1 MLSLGKKRSQIK
13 EEVLSWVS
21 FVKYFKTEK
30 ECLVGHLPL
39 LTIAGFTE
47 LAIYA
52 MVVLGF
58 QTHPQFT
65 IAETLQWCSQ
75 LELQRTWRRGEDVL
89 DCNFFKWCY
98 KEGADERDAII
109 VRQR

>member
-1 MLSLGKKRSQIK
+1 M
-13 EEVLSWVS
+13 
-21 FVKYFKTEK
+21 
-30 ECLVGHLPL
+30 GHLPL

-75 LELQRTWRRGEDVL
+75 LELQRTWVN
-89 DCNFFKWCY
+89 NF
-98 KEGADERDAII
+98 EV
-109 VRQR
+109 VRTLRFVSQCFTFIFFFCFAETW